1 MSNDEAIRGPSF
13 RSRLL
18 GLIGGLTIPII
29 FSSLCWI
36 FPSIAGFLITPFLFI
51 PDRLGLVAKVSSQ
64 DVAVLTV
71 PSAHEFEI
79 PQTGEYFI
87 FSPKQ
92 LPPPIG
98 ILVRSKETDVPIE
111 ISYAPNI
118 LDPYSASVV
127 PGSPMYGFY
136 ARQAGTYEIYMRDL
150 ASDVEPEYTLSIVP
164 NLSTKNMPVLAV
176 SFLLHIGIIAL
187 AAVQIYRW
195 RNKDRL
201 QQESLAKDEKRRKLD
216 EWMKEQKR

>member
-1 MSNDEAIRGPSF
+1 MSNSNAVRDPSS
-13 RSRLL
+13 RSCLL

-29 FSSLCWI
+29 FLSLCWI
-36 FPSIAGFLITPFLFI
+36 FPSIAGFLIAPFLFI
-51 PDRLGLVAKVSSQ
+51 PDQLGLVAKVSSQ
-64 DVAVLTV
+64 DVAVLAV
-71 PSAHEFEI
+71 PSTHEFEI

-98 ILVRSKETDVPIE
+98 ILVRPKGTDAQIE

-118 LDPYSASVV
+118 LDPYSSSVV
-127 PGSPMYGFY
+127 PGSPTYGFY
-136 ARQAGTYEIYMRDL
+136 ARQVGAYEIYVRDL
-150 ASDVEPEYTLSIVP
+150 ASNVEPEYMLSIVP
-164 NLSTKNMPVLAV
+164 NLSTQNMPVLAV
-176 SFLLHIGIIAL
+176 SFLLHVGIVAL
-187 AAVQIYRW
+187 AALQIYRW

-216 EWMKEQKR
+216 KWIKEQKR